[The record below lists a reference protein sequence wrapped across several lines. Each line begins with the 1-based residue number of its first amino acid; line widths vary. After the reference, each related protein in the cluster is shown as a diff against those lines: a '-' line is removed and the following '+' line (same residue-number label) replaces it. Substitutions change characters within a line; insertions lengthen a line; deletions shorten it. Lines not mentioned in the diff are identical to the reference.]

1 MQKKVELCHSKYKK
15 EVQNVKN
22 TIKKVVDIMQNED
35 VIIDPDCGMRMLD
48 EEVAIGKL
56 EILNNIKNGGII

>member
-1 MQKKVELCHSKYKK
+1 
-15 EVQNVKN
+15 
-22 TIKKVVDIMQNED
+22 MQNED